1 MEYFLKKLERGEHV
15 YVDEEI
21 FTIIIDDTK
30 ISVFSPLNGYIEE
43 IYADLAMLQNGDD
56 PLITIITSDL
66 NYDIEECDV
75 KIENDS
81 QMKKYCI

>member
-1 MEYFLKKLERGEHV
+1 MGDHV

-21 FTIIIDDTK
+21 FTVIIDNTK

-43 IYADLAMLQNGDD
+43 IYADLAMLQNSED

-66 NYDIEECDV
+66 NYDIEECVV
-75 KIENDS
+75 KIENETNI
-81 QMKKYCI
+81 KKY